1 MVSRLSMRAARIGGQ
16 PVQLTMMVSRM
27 EAMMAGV
34 VPRSSEKVEE
44 ARRRPRKMGGRC
56 TSSRITNLA
65 DKYYMITTD
74 SSLM

>member
-16 PVQLTMMVSRM
+16 PVQLTKMVSRM
-27 EAMMAGV
+27 EAMTAGV
-34 VPRSSEKVEE
+34 VPRSSGKVEE
-44 ARRRPRKMGGRC
+44 ARRRARRMGGRC

-65 DKYYMITTD
+65 DKYYITTD